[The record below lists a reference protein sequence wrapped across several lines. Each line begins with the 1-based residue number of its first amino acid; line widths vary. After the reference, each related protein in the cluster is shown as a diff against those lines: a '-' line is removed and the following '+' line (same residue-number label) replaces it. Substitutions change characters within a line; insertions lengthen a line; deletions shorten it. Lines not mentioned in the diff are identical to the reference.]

1 LADTESTIT
10 QFANTELD
18 TTLVLS
24 PDIVDNTSSTT
35 SCVAEIDQTLIP
47 TVSQS
52 KHTTIRVDNQMTIA
66 DKNARN
72 AKITADKSKSKVDYL

>member
-1 LADTESTIT
+1 LADAESTIA

-18 TTLVLS
+18 TTLVVS
-24 PDIVDNTSSTT
+24 TDIVDNTSSTT

-52 KHTTIRVDNQMTIA
+52 KQTTIRVDNQVTIA